1 MDKQTTL
8 NKLTSC
14 IEEIRRD
21 FSVKTL
27 SVFGSAA
34 RDQITPP
41 RDIDILVEFNKKADF
56 DTFMELKFYLEELL
70 QIPVDLVTDKALR
83 PQVRKAIQQELINV
97 A

>member
-1 MDKQTTL
+1 MNKKTIL
-8 NKLTSC
+8 NKLTGN
-14 IEEIRRD
+14 IAEIRRD

-27 SVFGSAA
+27 SVFGS
-34 RDQITPP
+34 ITRNQKIPP

-70 QIPVDLVTDKALR
+70 QAPVDLVTNKALR
-83 PQVRKAIQQELINV
+83 PEVRNIIQQELINV